1 MNNKTRHLKTAF
13 MLLLLVS
20 LSACATTSADE
31 SSSLRD
37 AFAEAATGDHRSAA
51 NQARNAY
58 RHPAETLDFFGIER
72 GMTVVEISP
81 GGLWYTEVL
90 APALRDNGQFIVA
103 GYDAAVP
110 DQPQYRYRQQTA
122 MEQRFK
128 DEADIFGKVGIVKFS
143 PPQTIELGEPGSV
156 DVVVTFRNSHGWI
169 RDGLAETIYQSFY
182 DVLKPGGVLGVVQHR
197 AAAGSNAEETA
208 RNGYVPEA
216 AVVALASKAGFV
228 LEESAEINA
237 NPKDTRDHPEGVWT
251 LPPSLQL
258 GDTDKEKYMAI
269 GESDR
274 MTLRF
279 RKPQ

>member
-1 MNNKTRHLKTAF
+1 MISQNRLSGTCG
-13 MLLLLVS
+13 LLLV
-20 LSACATTSADE
+20 LVYLTACATTPSDE
-31 SSSLRD
+31 NNSLRD
-37 AFAEAATGDHRSAA
+37 AFASAATGDHRSAA
-51 NQARNAY
+51 NQARNAF

-81 GGLWYTEVL
+81 GGLWYSEVL

-103 GYDAAVP
+103 GYDADVP

-143 PPQTIELGEPGSV
+143 PPQTMELGEPGSV

-182 DVLKPGGVLGVVQHR
+182 DVLKSGGVLGVVQHR
-197 AAAGSNAEETA
+197 AAVGSNVEDTA
-208 RNGYVPEA
+208 PNGYVPEA
-216 AVVALASKAGFV
+216 AIVALASKAGFV
-228 LEESAEINA
+228 LEESSEINA

-258 GDTDKEKYMAI
+258 GDKDKDKYLAI

-279 RKPQ
+279 RKP